1 MADEMVR
8 MRKIQRGRE
17 AQSLLENAVFQDAM
31 QSLREKNVTDYFNT
45 GMDEGAKRHS
55 IWALGNAL
63 AAIEA
68 QLEAFV
74 QNGKIEESN
83 KNDDERARQEN

>member
-17 AQSLLENAVFQDAM
+17 AQSLLDNPAFKDAM
-31 QSLREKNVTDYFNT
+31 EALRAKNVADYFNT
-45 GMDEGAKRHS
+45 GLDDDQKRQS

-63 AAIEA
+63 EA
-68 QLEAFV
+68 VERQLEVFV
-74 QNGKIEESN
+74 QDGKVEESN
-83 KNDDERARQEN
+83 KLEDDKKRQEN

>member
-17 AQSLLENAVFQDAM
+17 AQSLLDNPAFKDAM
-31 QSLREKNVTDYFNT
+31 TALKEKNVADYFNT
-45 GMDEGAKRHS
+45 GLEDDSKRQA

-63 AAIEA
+63 EA
-68 QLEAFV
+68 VERQLQVFV
-74 QNGKIEESN
+74 QDGKVEESN
-83 KNDDERARQEN
+83 KLEDEVKRQEN